1 LTIDDSLTLEE
12 YDHDNFG
19 FLRLE
24 LSKRSIV
31 GTYFSAPYSAGGQ
44 PDAQVKDSFK
54 VDLKT
59 NTVQTLPIPR

>member
-1 LTIDDSLTLEE
+1 
-12 YDHDNFG
+12 
-19 FLRLE
+19 